1 MIEKE
6 ARTWFLVRAKRSEQ
20 ITPGVVVVVGTC
32 VMFSFPFSFSYMP
45 GIFRPGHVKQTYD
58 NLMWR

>member
-20 ITPGVVVVVGTC
+20 ITPGGVVGTC

-45 GIFRPGHVKQTYD
+45 GIFRPGRVKQTDD